1 MTRDLRGFWLFGTL
15 GLSAAAFVLALA
27 LAPDPGQAPG
37 NALRWL
43 IFIGSSV
50 HVGATAWFYTDREVR
65 GHMSTRRGR
74 YVYAPMALVLGSAAV
89 ASVVPLD
96 LLTVPLMAFFA
107 WQFFHFQKQNLG
119 MAALAATAH
128 GDGPLR
134 PVERKAITVA
144 GIAGIAALLAH
155 PALLGLPEPLNLRF
169 LFPVGGV
176 VFAGAAAV
184 GLFSV
189 IRRETKSWQF
199 LAVYAMA
206 VAFFLPVFL
215 FASPFQALTGLILAH
230 GYQYLVIVG
239 LVAGARAPLAG
250 LAMLLNAALIV
261 GVALHIAASYRGSA
275 FPGSA
280 IFGAYL
286 GLTMAHFVVDAGLWR
301 LRDEFP
307 RAFLGDRLP
316 FLLRRQAQP
325 AGDIIEPPSSLR
337 LPR

>member
-1 MTRDLRGFWLFGTL
+1 VTRDLRGVWLFGTL
-15 GLSAAAFVLALA
+15 GLGVAAFTLALT

-74 YVYAPMALVLGSAAV
+74 YVYAPIALVVGSAAV

-96 LLTVPLMAFFA
+96 RLTVPLMAFFA

-128 GDGPLR
+128 GAGALR
-134 PVERKAITVA
+134 PVERKAITVSGVA
-144 GIAGIAALLAH
+144 GIVALLAH

-169 LFPVGGV
+169 LFPVGGAV
-176 VFAGAAAV
+176 VAAAAAV
-184 GLFSV
+184 GMFSV
-189 IRRETKSWQF
+189 IRRATKSWQF
-199 LAVYAMA
+199 VAVYAMA
-206 VAFFLPVFL
+206 VLFFLPVFV

-250 LAMLLNAALIV
+250 LAVLLNAALIV
-261 GVALHIAASYRGSA
+261 GVVLHVAASYRGSA

-280 IFGAYL
+280 LFGAYL

-307 RAFLGDRLP
+307 RAFLGERLS
-316 FLLRRQAQP
+316 FLLRRQAQV
-325 AGDIIEPPSSLR
+325 AGDIIEPPSSVR